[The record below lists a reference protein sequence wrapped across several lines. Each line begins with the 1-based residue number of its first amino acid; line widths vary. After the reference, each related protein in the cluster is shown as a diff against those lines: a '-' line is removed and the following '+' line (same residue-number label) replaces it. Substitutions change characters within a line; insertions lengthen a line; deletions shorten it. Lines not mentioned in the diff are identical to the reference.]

1 MGKPD
6 PKTYLRTSLAAAM
19 QIKLAPGRFLRNAA
33 PPCVNLLQDLDGG
46 CRASC
51 GYCGLSRDR
60 DREEGDTF
68 IRVKWPRADEATLA
82 RLIEASRD
90 RVRRVCIATI
100 IHRQAV
106 AELMR
111 QLDWLSK
118 IDIPLSALVSSLQV
132 DRDSAREMRERG
144 AQIIGLGMDAAS
156 AGVME
161 KTRSGALGRWETH
174 WKALEAAVE
183 VFGGAN
189 VNAHIV
195 VGLGETDDE
204 LVDTAARLYD
214 MGARCFLFSFCPE
227 PGTRMAGHRKP
238 PIERWRR
245 LQFVT
250 YLLENNIIEKRQV
263 RFDEH
268 GALRGLE
275 LEREEAEKIVRSGAA
290 FQTDGCPDRAGKL
303 ACTRPFG
310 SYRAGEPFRDYP
322 FPPTE
327 EDLADIR
334 EQLDLGTLLNR

>member
-1 MGKPD
+1 MSKPD
-6 PKTYLRTSLAAAM
+6 PNTYLRTSLAAAM
-19 QIKLAPGRFLRNAA
+19 QIKLVPGRFLRNAA
-33 PPCVNLLQDLDGG
+33 PPCVNLLQDMDGG
-46 CRASC
+46 CRAVC

-68 IRVKWPRADEATLA
+68 IRVKWPRADEVTIA

-90 RVRRVCIATI
+90 RVQRVCIATI

-132 DRDSAREMRERG
+132 DRDSAREMRKHG
-144 AQIIGLGMDAAS
+144 AQVIGLGMDAAS

-161 KTRSGALGRWETH
+161 KTRGGALGKWETH
-174 WKALEAAVE
+174 WKALEAAVD

-195 VGLGETDDE
+195 VGLGETDAE
-204 LVDTAARLYD
+204 LVDTASRLYD
-214 MGARCFLFSFCPE
+214 MGALCFLFSFCPE
-227 PGTRMAGHRKP
+227 PGTKMAGHPKP

-245 LQFVT
+245 LQYVT
-250 YLLENNIIEKRQV
+250 YLLEHNIIEQRQIH
-263 RFDEH
+263 FDER
-268 GALRGLE
+268 GALTGLE
-275 LEREEAEKIVRSGAA
+275 LEREEAEKIVESGAA
-290 FQTDGCPDRAGKL
+290 FQTDGCPDRTGKL

-322 FPPTE
+322 FPPTK
-327 EDLADIR
+327 EDLEDIR
-334 EQLDLGTLLNR
+334 AQLDLGSLLNR